1 MVNKCVLCDEKLEE
15 ENGKLK
21 GTIVKATDE
30 NKRNQFIY
38 VCSGCQK
45 KDDWINEAKIK
56 GA

>member
-1 MVNKCVLCDEKLEE
+1 MINKCVLCNEKIEE

-21 GTIVKATDE
+21 GTIVKVTDE
-30 NKRNQFIY
+30 NKKNQFIY

-45 KDDWINEAKIK
+45 KDDWINEAKVK